1 MKDDSHKLNTMR
13 IECPECSQRFDV
25 TDDFIDKTVECG
37 SCDSRF
43 KVSGDV
49 MVKDKSKFYPGEKQD
64 VHLERFAS
72 FGASAV
78 VSSPVAFD
86 VGFKQAHYQPDVNVD
101 RIGPP
106 RPRRTIS
113 AILGV
118 SLMVLVI
125 VIFLLAGGKEGP
137 MRDMETQNRFV
148 LVGFTAF
155 LSSFLVIY
163 GMAQN
168 TAKGVALSLVL
179 GGGLLTLPV
188 WFPGNPTSASKGVI
202 PMQKKDNE
210 DKPSQLSDEME
221 DYLFEIGY
229 PPVAE
234 VLENASEDS
243 VVAVYIRNA
252 QVGVRDKIAEYLY
265 EETGKESR
273 GTSYDRGDSGRYGL
287 ILMENQTSSIDEI
300 ASLCGKFGRVNKI
313 HRDLRVIDVT
323 VESSKVVKLDP
334 SRSIDPK
341 SVDFYNQQLIALR
354 SFDREVKRNAVKRL
368 AGSEPKALRDDIS
381 KALIDMLPASQNEL
395 KLEIIKTLLV
405 WSQPDDG
412 ADLVVLEAVRKLHQD
427 KLVDKPAMTF
437 LIDRE
442 VDGSEVVLMD
452 LWQSEPVAWSDLFL
466 KLGEGAQI
474 LLLPHLKDMD
484 TVQIV
489 AAADILGKVG
499 SPPCIAYLEEVMS
512 KQDEQ
517 GKKSLQAAID
527 EIKKRS

>member
-1 MKDDSHKLNTMR
+1 
-13 IECPECSQRFDV
+13 
-25 TDDFIDKTVECG
+25 
-37 SCDSRF
+37 
-43 KVSGDV
+43 
-49 MVKDKSKFYPGEKQD
+49 MVKDKSKFYPGEKHD
-64 VHLERFAS
+64 VHLERFVS
-72 FGASAV
+72 SGASPV
-78 VSSPVAFD
+78 VSSQVATEVD
-86 VGFKQAHYQPDVNVD
+86 FKKAYYQPDVNID

-106 RPRRTIS
+106 RPRRTVS

-118 SLMVLVI
+118 SLMVMVI
-125 VIFLLAGGKEGP
+125 VIFLLAGGKEGS
-137 MRDMETQNRFV
+137 MRDMVTQNRFV
-148 LVGFTAF
+148 LVGFAS
-155 LSSFLVIY
+155 LLGSMLVIY

-168 TAKGVALSLVL
+168 ITKGVALSLVL

-188 WFPGNPTSASKGVI
+188 WFPGNPTSASKDNI
-202 PMQKKDNE
+202 RMQKKDDEN
-210 DKPSQLSDEME
+210 KPSQLNDEME

-229 PPVAE
+229 QPVAE
-234 VLENASEDS
+234 VLENASKDN
-243 VVAVYIRNA
+243 VVAIYIRNA
-252 QVGVRDKIAEYLY
+252 QVSVRDKIAEYLY

-273 GTSYDRGDSGRYGL
+273 GTSFNRGDTGRYGL
-287 ILMENQTSSIDEI
+287 ILMENQTRGIDEI
-300 ASLCGKFGRVNKI
+300 ALLCGKFGRVNKI

-341 SVDFYNQQLIALR
+341 SGDFYNQQLIALR
-354 SFDREVKRNAVKRL
+354 SFDPEVKRNAVKRL

-381 KALIDMLPASQNEL
+381 KALIDILPASQNEL

-405 WSQPDDG
+405 WSQPGDG

-452 LWQSEPVAWSDLFL
+452 LWQSEPVAWSEHLL
-466 KLGEGAQI
+466 KLGEGAQV

-484 TVQIV
+484 TVHIV

-499 SPPCIAYLEEVMS
+499 SPPCVTYLEEVMS